1 MATNQ
6 TINLIITEDIPL
18 SAKIMLDDKKPAVIA
33 QEFTDIVGVAKTQL
47 PVMAVVVLGMLAG
60 AYIAFGGLI
69 SSAVTF
75 DMVPIAG
82 IGLKKLISGAT
93 FSVGLMLVIVAGA
106 ELFTG
111 NNLIIMSVISGKTS
125 WKSLTKNWLIVY
137 FSNFV
142 GSIMIAMIFYF
153 SGLWKIG
160 GNGLGIAAVKI
171 AHAKVN
177 LTFAEAFFRAIGCNW
192 MVCLAV
198 WMAWGSRNIA
208 SKILAIFFPIM
219 GFVAI
224 GFEHCVANM
233 YFIPTALFLKEWA
246 NISVVGLDLNSLSW
260 ASFFFKNL
268 LPVTIGNIVGGC
280 VFVGMSYWFAYVKP
294 TLGTR

>member
-1 MATNQ
+1 M
-6 TINLIITEDIPL
+6 
-18 SAKIMLDDKKPAVIA
+18 
-33 QEFTDIVGVAKTQL
+33 
-47 PVMAVVVLGMLAG
+47 MAVVILGMLAG
-60 AYIAFGGLI
+60 AYIGFGGLL

-75 DMVPIAG
+75 DMVPVSG

-111 NNLIIMSVISGKTS
+111 NNLIILSVMSGKTS
-125 WKSLTKNWLIVY
+125 LKDLSKNWLVVY
-137 FSNFV
+137 LSNFA
-142 GSIMIAMIFYF
+142 GSILVAMLFYF
-153 SGLWKIG
+153 SGLWKTG
-160 GNGLGIAAVKI
+160 DNGLGVAAIKI

-177 LTFAEAFFRAIGCNW
+177 LTFTEAFVRSIGCNW

-198 WMAWGSRNIA
+198 WMAWGSRNIG

-233 YFIPTALFLKEWA
+233 YFIPSALFLKEWG
-246 NISVVGLDLNSLSW
+246 NISVAGVDLNSLSW
-260 ASFFFKNL
+260 SAFFFKNL
-268 LPVTIGNIVGGC
+268 LPVTIGNIIGGSI
-280 VFVGMSYWFAYVKP
+280 FVGMSYWYAYVKP
-294 TLGTR
+294 NPNPNAK